1 MKKIIIAAA
10 LTAVMA
16 GCDAPED
23 SWGVEKVVLTKQS
36 LIHTIS
42 SSYFTAAPDSS
53 EPVDETIMTA
63 NVYHT
68 GVPSEN
74 HPVKVTFKADRAYT
88 QQLIDGTIEEP
99 SEAQSLEMEAL
110 AGCDLLPEDCYTIP
124 SLEITIPGNG
134 YVGSL
139 PVILHKD
146 KIAALDPFAD
156 WVLPAFSIAGADLP
170 VGGSFENFL
179 AVVKTVREIHYEP
192 LPDDLSTGWMNV
204 LRPTD
209 MDGLKN
215 GALPDNNFTAIKVWS
230 DVNAHKVQWIA
241 DGDKNTAAASNRWVP
256 YTQSGATE
264 APWIEIDLGKTRTI
278 DGIKFYYCEEANAV
292 RDRCYVWVKNGAADR
307 WRKAGELRN
316 ESLENIVSYTLFGN
330 TATHIR
336 LTWDLIKQPSA
347 TYFLKLK
354 ELEVYTKTN

>member
-10 LTAVMA
+10 LAVAAA

-36 LIHTIS
+36 LTYTIS
-42 SSYFTAAPDSS
+42 SSYFTAAPDPS
-53 EPVDETIMTA
+53 ESVDETILTA

-68 GVPSEN
+68 GVPAEN
-74 HPVKVTFKADRAYT
+74 HPVKVAFRADRAYT

-99 SEAQSLEMEAL
+99 TEAQTQEMEAL
-110 AGCDLLPEDCYTIP
+110 TGCDLLPEECYTIP

-170 VGGSFENFL
+170 AGGGIENFF
-179 AVVKTVREIHYEP
+179 AVVKTVREIAYNP
-192 LPDDLSTGWMNV
+192 LPDDLSGWMNV

-209 MDGLKN
+209 MEGLKN
-215 GALPDNNFTAIKVWS
+215 GALPDANFSAIKVWS
-230 DVNAHKVQWIA
+230 DANAHKVQWIA
-241 DGDKNTAAASNRWVP
+241 DGDKDIGAASNRWVP

-264 APWIEIDLGKTRTI
+264 APWIEIDLGKARTI
-278 DGIKFYYCEEANAV
+278 DGIKFYYSEETNAV
-292 RDRCYVWVKNGAADR
+292 RDRCYVWVKNGANGR

-330 TATHIR
+330 TATHVR
-336 LTWDLIKQPSA
+336 LTWDLIKQPA
-347 TYFLKLK
+347 ETYFLKLK
-354 ELEVYTKTN
+354 ELEIYSKLN